1 MSDDGATGSNGGNFA
16 CSFLQVVGLSVQA
29 CHAAVWYPFIFFWIF
44 LEITLDDWLVLE
56 SLYFLLVVTI
66 ELAIR
71 IRQSTK

>member
-44 LEITLDDWLVLE
+44 LEITLDDWVGSGKLILFT
-56 SLYFLLVVTI
+56 SSYDR
-66 ELAIR
+66 A
-71 IRQSTK
+71 SY